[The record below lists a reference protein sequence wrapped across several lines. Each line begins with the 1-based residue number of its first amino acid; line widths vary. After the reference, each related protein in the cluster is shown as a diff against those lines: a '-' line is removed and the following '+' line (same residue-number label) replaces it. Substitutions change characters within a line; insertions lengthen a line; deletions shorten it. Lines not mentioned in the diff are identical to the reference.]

1 LLPEADWRLW
11 TRKYNDGK
19 QACILASIDPKWSCF
34 DHHSLPALAAAFT
47 PDSVTLARQYG
58 CCGYRNVTAMLAGRW
73 L

>member
-47 PDSVTLARQYG
+47 ANCVTLLA
-58 CCGYRNVTAMLAGRW
+58 NTAVAGIAM
-73 L
+73 